1 MKKEQII
8 RQADAREYIDF
19 QFRGL
24 AETLEKFDYQGMA
37 TMVRAAHSVF
47 NKTAPDEHHT
57 TPDCILLENKSNL
70 K

>member
-1 MKKEQII
+1 MKKEHVI
-8 RQADAREYIDF
+8 RPVDAKEYINF
-19 QFRGL
+19 QFQGL

-47 NKTAPDEHHT
+47 NKTTPDTHT
-57 TPDCILLENKSNL
+57 VQPDCILIEEHQHL

>member
-1 MKKEQII
+1 MEKEQII
-8 RQADAREYIDF
+8 RQEDAREYIDF

-47 NKTAPDEHHT
+47 NKCTPDAHHPS
-57 TPDCILLENKSNL
+57 PDCILLENKSNL

>member
-8 RQADAREYIDF
+8 RPIDAKEYIDF

-47 NKTAPDEHHT
+47 DKSTPDAHPAK
-57 TPDCILLENKSNL
+57 PDCILLEHHAKV

>member
-8 RQADAREYIDF
+8 RQTDAREYIDF

-37 TMVRAAHSVF
+37 TMVRAAQSVF
-47 NKTAPDEHHT
+47 NKTTPDAHHT

>member
-8 RQADAREYIDF
+8 RPIDAKEYINF
-19 QFRGL
+19 QFQGL

-37 TMVRAAHSVF
+37 EVVRATHSVF
-47 NKTAPDEHHT
+47 NKTVPDTHVVQ
-57 TPDCILLENKSNL
+57 PDCILIDKQKL

>member
-8 RQADAREYIDF
+8 RPVDAKEYINF

-24 AETLEKFDYQGMA
+24 AETLERFDYQGMA

-47 NKTAPDEHHT
+47 NKSIPDPHNA
-57 TPDCILLENKSNL
+57 TPDCVLIEKNQNL